1 MTWHG
6 NNLLTLYF
14 DGSTMSIQINKGEKM
29 KVDHDMTWLDGAAIA
44 MAAGIL
50 ANEES
55 GRIGKYDISRY
66 AYGIAEALLEEK
78 LKREA
83 E

>member
-1 MTWHG
+1 
-6 NNLLTLYF
+6 
-14 DGSTMSIQINKGEKM
+14 M

>member
-1 MTWHG
+1 MDHNMTW
-6 NNLLTLYF
+6 
-14 DGSTMSIQINKGEKM
+14 
-29 KVDHDMTWLDGAAIA
+29 VDGAAIA

-55 GRIGKYDISRY
+55 GRIGKYDISRW
-66 AYGIAEALLEEK
+66 AYDIAEAMLEEK
-78 LKREA
+78 MKREA

>member
-14 DGSTMSIQINKGEKM
+14 SGSTMNPPLNEGIKM
-29 KVDHDMTWLDGAAIA
+29 DHNMTWVDGAAIA

-55 GRIGKYDISRY
+55 GRIGKYDISRW
-66 AYGIAEALLEEK
+66 AYDIAEAMLEEK
-78 LKREA
+78 MKREA